1 MRKRRFTAMGAWE
14 ESADGLLR
22 SLAAQADYRIA
33 ADGGWRLARRAGL
46 TVERVIGD
54 GDSLSLEERT
64 ELLKLGI
71 WQRHPA
77 DKDQTDFELALAEA
91 LAQQAD
97 KITCAALLGKR
108 ADQALG
114 NLFTLE
120 GPARAGARIEVVTPE
135 ERLYLVQDELQLAQ
149 ARLGD
154 IVSLLALSDRVTGV
168 ETQGLR
174 WPLRGEELSRTATRG
189 LPNQVISLPVVI
201 QLFEGLLWVIHRP
214 EI

>member
-1 MRKRRFTAMGAWE
+1 MRKILIIANGAWE

-46 TVERVIGD
+46 RVEQVIGD

-77 DKDQTDFELALAEA
+77 DKDQTDLELALAEA
-91 LAQQAD
+91 LAQHAD

-120 GPARAGARIEVVTPE
+120 GPARAGAQIEVVTPE
-135 ERLYLVQDELQLAQ
+135 ERL
-149 ARLGD
+149 
-154 IVSLLALSDRVTGV
+154 
-168 ETQGLR
+168 
-174 WPLRGEELSRTATRG
+174 
-189 LPNQVISLPVVI
+189 
-201 QLFEGLLWVIHRP
+201 
-214 EI
+214 